1 MLKVFVGLQVIDLCC
16 LCDTVDHS
24 GCLGSVYGIN
34 DFPVL
39 LSDAETT
46 DGTLAKLSLYE
57 DKHRNVPSVLSP
69 LGVRTGSTWI
79 PSAEQKP
86 VPSYTA
92 W

>member
-1 MLKVFVGLQVIDLCC
+1 MFKVFVGLQVIGLCC

-46 DGTLAKLSLYE
+46 DGTLRSLSLYKDKRRYPQDIFILIFLENALKYSCLVVKDE
-57 DKHRNVPSVLSP
+57 DN
-69 LGVRTGSTWI
+69 I
-79 PSAEQKP
+79 FI
-86 VPSYTA
+86 
-92 W
+92 